1 MGNIIFSEGSGVT
14 NSIFGKSQEPIKA
27 FLEKRGEAFEAESV
41 LPLLFNMEESSNFA
55 EKYTT
60 MTAMEGFK
68 PVGENGEYP
77 IDGNQEGFSKYFE
90 HDTWKNS
97 FSLSKE
103 IIDDA
108 KAMDLKR
115 QPEAFI
121 ASYYRTRE
129 LLGAALYGTAIGGGT
144 SVKFRGKT
152 YPTTGADGLPV
163 FSKVHRSATKSS
175 YTQSNLFA
183 DAFSVDA
190 LSAGE
195 TKMQLFA
202 DDDGNLLDISPD
214 TIVIPNLYQLKK
226 AVFAAVGADKDP
238 ATSNNGFNYQYGRWN
253 IVVWSYLN
261 QYITANTAPWILF
274 DSKANGIYGG
284 ANWLDREKLTVRS
297 TLDENTDAN
306 VWRGRARFVAG
317 FNDWRPLAVFGVTGG
332 TQAVPSAN

>member
-1 MGNIIFSEGSGVT
+1 
-14 NSIFGKSQEPIKA
+14 
-27 FLEKRGEAFEAESV
+27 
-41 LPLLFNMEESSNFA
+41 
-55 EKYTT
+55 
-60 MTAMEGFK
+60 
-68 PVGENGEYP
+68 
-77 IDGNQEGFSKYFE
+77 
-90 HDTWKNS
+90 
-97 FSLSKE
+97 
-103 IIDDA
+103 
-108 KAMDLKR
+108 
-115 QPEAFI
+115 
-121 ASYYRTRE
+121 
-129 LLGAALYGTAIGGGT
+129 
-144 SVKFRGKT
+144 
-152 YPTTGADGLPV
+152 V

-183 DAFSVDA
+183 DAFFVDA

-261 QYITANTAPWILF
+261 QYITESTAPWILF

-332 TQAVPSAN
+332 TQAVPAT